1 MRTPNS
7 EPPSLI
13 VPFAKQRGKISFAS
27 LSAIKNAFGTNKV
40 GHTGTLDSFADGLL
54 VVLTGRLTRLVPH
67 ITRFD
72 KTYLAL
78 VRFGTET
85 DTLDPTG
92 AVVRTGTVPSRGQVE
107 RVIPQF
113 IGTIAQVPPLYS
125 AIHVGGGQRA
135 SDLARAGKTAAI
147 PARNITIYDI
157 QLRDFAGEYAL
168 MEVRC
173 SKGTYIRALA
183 RDIAAACGSCAH
195 LAALRR
201 TAVGPFTLAQ
211 AAGAD
216 DLGDFS
222 IAALTQ
228 EQPPAARPADTFY
241 PKIRAAAR
249 AMDAPLAECCGFVP
263 VELTAVGANAYD
275 NGRPLKKSY
284 AYYPADRQVDDK
296 SQLAVFYP
304 GADKPLAGA
313 FGGVV
318 EKSGGRLSYGFVI
331 PCEKTFAVYRWE
343 QVAERRFPAAWK
355 EQGTALTVGSF
366 DGPHRGHQ
374 ALFRAV
380 LSQGQLVP
388 GVVVFSRSLRA
399 LKRPDG
405 YAGDVATLAQKL
417 AFFERNGFAFAVV
430 VDFTAAFAALPA
442 ADFLFRLADGCG
454 LRFLAEGE
462 DFRCGC
468 GGTAGIAQ
476 VRECGRERQ
485 FAVEAVAPVLH
496 GDEKISSS
504 RIRAA
509 VCAGDMDGARA
520 LLGRPFALD
529 CAGWDW
535 KRDGQRLSAQKAGV
549 QVLPQEGDYAVSVL
563 CSRGAVAA
571 VCTVRAGSIC
581 LHHADGA
588 VGGCIREICF

>member
-1 MRTPNS
+1 MRTANS

-13 VPFAKQRGKISFAS
+13 VPFAKQRGKTSFAS

-67 ITRFD
+67 ITSFD

-92 AVVRTGTVPSRGQVE
+92 AVVRTGAIPSREQLE

-113 IGTIAQVPPLYS
+113 VGTIAQVPPLYS
-125 AIHVGGGQRA
+125 AIHLDGNRA

-147 PARNITIYDI
+147 PARNITVYDI
-157 QLRDFAGEYAL
+157 RLHDCAGEYAL
-168 MEVRC
+168 LEVRC

-201 TAVGPFTLAQ
+201 TAVGPFVLSE

-222 IAALTQ
+222 IAALTKDL
-228 EQPPAARPADTFY
+228 PPALRPADAFY

-249 AMDAPLAECCGFVP
+249 GMDASLAECCGFVP
-263 VELTAVGANAYD
+263 VELSAVGANAYA
-275 NGRPLKKSY
+275 NGRPLKKSF
-284 AYYPADRQVDDK
+284 AYYPVDRPAGDR

-304 GADKPLAGA
+304 RADGMTAGA

-318 EKSGGRLSYGFVI
+318 EKNGGRLSYGFVI
-331 PCEKTFAVYRWE
+331 PREKTFAVYRWE
-343 QVAERRFPAAWK
+343 QVADGRFPAAWK
-355 EQGTALTVGSF
+355 ERGTALTVGSF
-366 DGPHRGHQ
+366 DGPHRGHE

-380 LSQGQLVP
+380 LAQDHLVP
-388 GVVVFSRSLRA
+388 GVMVFSRSLRA
-399 LKRPDG
+399 LKHPDG

-417 AFFERNGFAFAVV
+417 AFFERSGFAFAVV
-430 VDFTAAFAALPA
+430 ADFTAAFAAMSA
-442 ADFLFRLADGCG
+442 ADFLSRLADGCF

-468 GGTAGIAQ
+468 GGAAGIAQ
-476 VRECGRERQ
+476 IREFGRERQ
-485 FAVEAVAPVLH
+485 FAVAAVAPVLH
-496 GDEKISSS
+496 EGEKVSSS

-509 VCAGDMDGARA
+509 VCAGDMDSARA

-529 CAGWDW
+529 GAGWDW
-535 KRDGQRLSAQKAGV
+535 KRDDQHLTAQKTGV
-549 QVLPQEGDYAVSVL
+549 QVLPQDGEYAVAVL
-563 CSRGAVAA
+563 CSRGAVETTCA
-571 VCTVRAGSIC
+571 VRAGNIR
-581 LHHADGA
+581 LRNADNA
-588 VGGCIREICF
+588 IGGCIREIRF

>member
-1 MRTPNS
+1 MRTANS

-13 VPFAKQRGKISFAS
+13 VPFAKQRGKTSFAS
-27 LSAIKNAFGTNKV
+27 LSVIKNAFGTNKV

-92 AVVRTGTVPSRGQVE
+92 AVVRTGAIPSREQLE

-113 IGTIAQVPPLYS
+113 VGTIAQVPPLYS

-147 PARNITIYDI
+147 PARNITVYDI
-157 QLRDFAGEYAL
+157 RLHDCAGEYAL
-168 MEVRC
+168 LEVRC

-183 RDIAAACGSCAH
+183 RDIAVACGSCAH

-201 TAVGPFTLAQ
+201 TAVGPFTLSE

-222 IAALTQ
+222 IAALTKDL
-228 EQPPAARPADTFY
+228 PPAVRPADTFY

-249 AMDAPLAECCGFVP
+249 GMDDSLAECCGFVP
-263 VELTAVGANAYD
+263 VELTAVGANAYA
-275 NGRPLKKSY
+275 NGRPLKKSF
-284 AYYPADRQVDDK
+284 AYYPVDRPAGDRA
-296 SQLAVFYP
+296 QLAVFYP
-304 GADKPLAGA
+304 RADGMAAGA

-318 EKSGGRLSYGFVI
+318 EKNGSRLSYGFVI
-331 PCEKTFAVYRWE
+331 PREKTFAVYRWE
-343 QVAERRFPAAWK
+343 QVAAGRFPAAWTAR
-355 EQGTALTVGSF
+355 GTALTVGSF
-366 DGPHRGHQ
+366 DGPHRGHE

-380 LSQGQLVP
+380 LSQEHLVS

-399 LKRPDG
+399 LKHPDG

-417 AFFERNGFAFAVV
+417 AFFERVGFAFAVV
-430 VDFTAAFAALPA
+430 VDFTADFAAMPA
-442 ADFLFRLADGCG
+442 ADFLFRLADGCA

-468 GGTAGIAQ
+468 GGAAGMAQ
-476 VRECGRERQ
+476 VREFGRERQ
-485 FAVEAVAPVLH
+485 VAVAAVAPVLH
-496 GDEKISSS
+496 GGEKISSS

-535 KRDGQRLSAQKAGV
+535 KRDGQQLTARKAGI
-549 QVLPQEGDYAVSVL
+549 QVLPKDGDYAVAVL
-563 CSRGAVAA
+563 CSRGAVETACA
-571 VCTVRAGSIC
+571 VRAGM
-581 LHHADGA
+581 LRLRNADGA
-588 VGGCIREICF
+588 IGGCIREIRF